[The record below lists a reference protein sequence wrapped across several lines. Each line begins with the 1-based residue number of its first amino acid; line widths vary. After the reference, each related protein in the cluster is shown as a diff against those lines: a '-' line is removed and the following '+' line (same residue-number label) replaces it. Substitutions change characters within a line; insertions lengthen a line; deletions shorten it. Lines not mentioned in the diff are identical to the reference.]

1 MNSSHLKHILGSCV
15 KQHRDQMT
23 FLFRCLDSKREKLN
37 LFNNILKEKEI
48 AEDGISYL
56 FLSILDTYAT
66 SGIAFI
72 GMFVN
77 MLGCC
82 QLLNKSERKKM
93 FSLMLLSML
102 IFDILYL
109 ICKLIRSLEHFIPVP
124 HEDLWLYYTIAD
136 AIGRFSLTGSILMMV
151 AIGRERYNAI
161 RAPLHQIVLLS
172 SSKKRIQLLLKYLIP
187 TTIVSLTSTSPLIL
201 EIYGPSELRLSPLYC
216 FFVLG
221 IWNFVLLGMLPCIS
235 LVYFAYEIL
244 LHTNKRRL
252 EHRHAS
258 YVIRSMNEANE
269 KITRSLLE
277 IIIVFILLQSPRI
290 VGSVGEYYVL
300 TMPNR
305 DEMDLEFGLGIPVW
319 LQILVPISE
328 LCTALNACLNII
340 IYRYLNSPRL
350 FCSFS
355 NCCLRS
361 FQRTTTAEIPS
372 VLPMAII
379 HHANTQVE
387 EHKPRHAY
395 HNEINIDDVG
405 SMSIAGLDHGYV
417 PEENDEYRISSH
429 DIINMDCVNKNI
441 FFQVR
446 RKGLDYV

>member
-151 AIGRERYNAI
+151 AIGSVRYNVI
-161 RAPLHQIVLLS
+161 RAPLQQRILLS
-172 SSKKRIQLLLKYLIP
+172 SNNKRVQLLLKYLIP
-187 TTIVSLTSTSPLIL
+187 TIIVSLTSTSPLIL
-201 EIYGPSELRLSPLYC
+201 EMYGPSELRLNPLYC

-221 IWNFVLLGMLPCIS
+221 IWNFVLLGMFPCVS
-235 LVYFAYEIL
+235 LIYFSYEI
-244 LHTNKRRL
+244 
-252 EHRHAS
+252 
-258 YVIRSMNEANE
+258 
-269 KITRSLLE
+269 
-277 IIIVFILLQSPRI
+277 IL
-290 VGSVGEYYVL
+290 
-300 TMPNR
+300 
-305 DEMDLEFGLGIPVW
+305 
-319 LQILVPISE
+319 
-328 LCTALNACLNII
+328 
-340 IYRYLNSPRL
+340 
-350 FCSFS
+350 
-355 NCCLRS
+355 
-361 FQRTTTAEIPS
+361 
-372 VLPMAII
+372 
-379 HHANTQVE
+379 
-387 EHKPRHAY
+387 
-395 HNEINIDDVG
+395 
-405 SMSIAGLDHGYV
+405 
-417 PEENDEYRISSH
+417 
-429 DIINMDCVNKNI
+429 
-441 FFQVR
+441 
-446 RKGLDYV
+446 